1 MGPGLAA
8 EHARPPLT
16 GRTPVPRPTTGQV
29 LGLLLAAGSGRR
41 MGRPKA
47 LLYDAR
53 GQSFL
58 RRAVGGLREGGCGT
72 VVVVLGAGGDRA
84 VEILGDLD
92 VDVVHASDWAEG
104 MGASLRAGLAHALSS
119 DAACALV
126 TLVDLPDVG
135 GEVTRRLLD
144 RLPHDPSAL
153 GRATYAGAPGHPVLL
168 GRDHWAGAIA
178 AARGDRGARDYLA
191 RHSPTVVECG
201 DLAAGTDVDTPD
213 QLG

>member
-1 MGPGLAA
+1 
-8 EHARPPLT
+8 
-16 GRTPVPRPTTGQV
+16 
-29 LGLLLAAGSGRR
+29 

-53 GQSFL
+53 GESFL
-58 RRAVGGLREGGCGT
+58 RRAVGSLREGGCDP
-72 VVVVLGAGGDRA
+72 VVVVLGAEGGRA
-84 VEILGDLD
+84 AELLADLD
-92 VDVVHASDWAEG
+92 VDVVHAADWSQG
-104 MGASLRAGLAHALSS
+104 MGASLRAGLAHAISS
-119 DAACALV
+119 GADCALV

-144 RLPHDPSAL
+144 RLPRDPSTL

-168 GRDHWAGAIA
+168 GRDHWAGVIA
-178 AARGDRGARDYLA
+178 AAQGDRGARDYLA
-191 RHSPTVVECG
+191 SHSPAVVECG